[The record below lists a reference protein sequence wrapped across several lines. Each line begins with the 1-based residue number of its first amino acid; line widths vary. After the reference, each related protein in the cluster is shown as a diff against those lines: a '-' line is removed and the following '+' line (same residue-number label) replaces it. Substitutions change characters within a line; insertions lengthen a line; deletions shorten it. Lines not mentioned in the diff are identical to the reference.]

1 MGNTS
6 FFIILIKLPTL
17 NLPIKS
23 HLSLKECSNKTFS
36 IFWKNAHMK
45 KEDFFM
51 IFFSMSN
58 GLHFWFYKSMNP
70 RLYIFFW
77 LINPW
82 RKIWTYVLKYE
93 VNLLNKCFDHFSNLI
108 KFWFSERNTENAMSD
123 IYFNGEI
130 DYSEENTSDNED
142 FRSTIFQRLQF
153 EPEQKK
159 MWCNESHE
167 EEIKDIHASDVDLL
181 HINRKSRP
189 VQMWTLQKRSERK
202 RLSLS

>member
-1 MGNTS
+1 
-6 FFIILIKLPTL
+6 
-17 NLPIKS
+17 
-23 HLSLKECSNKTFS
+23 
-36 IFWKNAHMK
+36 
-45 KEDFFM
+45 
-51 IFFSMSN
+51 
-58 GLHFWFYKSMNP
+58 MNP

-82 RKIWTYVLKYE
+82 RKKWTYVLKYD

-159 MWCNESHE
+159 MWCKESHE
-167 EEIKDIHASDVDLL
+167 KETKDIHVSDVDLL

-189 VQMWTLQKRSERK
+189 VQMWTLQKRSEIALVVERWMQ
-202 RLSLS
+202 SLLLWLKLWGVREVSHHPVFMGNCRTIKPYRPSRSVLLFIPGIAEQN

>member
-1 MGNTS
+1 
-6 FFIILIKLPTL
+6 
-17 NLPIKS
+17 
-23 HLSLKECSNKTFS
+23 
-36 IFWKNAHMK
+36 
-45 KEDFFM
+45 
-51 IFFSMSN
+51 
-58 GLHFWFYKSMNP
+58 
-70 RLYIFFW
+70 
-77 LINPW
+77 
-82 RKIWTYVLKYE
+82 
-93 VNLLNKCFDHFSNLI
+93 
-108 KFWFSERNTENAMSD
+108 MSD